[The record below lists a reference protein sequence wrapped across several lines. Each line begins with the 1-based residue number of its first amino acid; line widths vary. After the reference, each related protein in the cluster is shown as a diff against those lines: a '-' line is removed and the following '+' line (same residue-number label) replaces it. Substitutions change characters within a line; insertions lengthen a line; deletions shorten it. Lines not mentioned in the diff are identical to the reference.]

1 MSALIFI
8 SQEVVDGLLTYSRMV
23 HPKEGILLLRGE
35 ERKGDLYI
43 EEIVI
48 PPLATHGIGFSSFPL
63 HHLPIDF
70 SIVGV
75 AHSHPSGSLRPS
87 VTDLNHFYGSIMVIV
102 AYPYTSERDIGVFDS
117 KGKMLDFKVVRE
129 SSNL

>member
-1 MSALIFI
+1 MIFI
-8 SQEVVDGLLTYSRMV
+8 SREVIDSLLTYSRTA

-43 EEIVI
+43 EEVVI

-63 HHLPIDF
+63 HHLPIDL
-70 SIVGV
+70 SVVGV

-87 VTDLNHFYGSIMVIV
+87 VTDLNHFYGSVMVIV
-102 AYPYTSERDIGVFDS
+102 AYPYASERDVGVFDG
-117 KGKMLDFKVVRE
+117 KGTALDFKVFQ
-129 SSNL
+129 SGSGS